1 MGIAG
6 SPLRDRVIFV
16 LGAFRSGTTWLTTL
30 LATHP
35 EIAGIEAESH
45 LFDSGVDRLFDNFD
59 GRNPYYH
66 LQNYLDREQLVD
78 LVRDL
83 CDGILMAMRAH
94 VSPGAEPP
102 FVVEKTPIAMGGEG
116 LDLARKRECYP
127 DAWYVHI
134 VRDRE
139 AVADSLMRSPFMAD
153 RSYRHC
159 AALWDE
165 SVGAARRT
173 LGDHPRYRE
182 VSYEDI
188 RSNPAEGCRAIFAW
202 LGVDAGEEVLEK
214 VGRLSRDQYSD
225 MGAVPGPAQSLPSRA
240 AGVAA
245 RLAAA
250 ARERVAPR
258 PAAAEGDDL
267 AFTFVRAMREHD
279 ADALRAFTA
288 ESFDLEYRGADGDL
302 TLKGD
307 AARAALVEIASEL
320 FSGRYVNEWWGTAGG
335 GPGEWWTRIADWPFW
350 TIFFSALRGDATRV
364 DLAIGLILE
373 EGKVRRARLISA
385 GPLSGRSVEQLLE
398 PDDGRLGER
407 ADATDRE

>member
-16 LGAFRSGTTWLTTL
+16 LGAFRSGTTWLATL

-35 EIAGIEAESH
+35 EIAGIETESH

-66 LQNYLDREQLVD
+66 LQAYLDREQLVD

-83 CDGILMAMRAH
+83 CDGVLMAMRAH
-94 VSPGAEPP
+94 VSRGATPP
-102 FVVEKTPIAMGGEG
+102 YVVEKTPIAMGLEG

-127 DAWYVHI
+127 DAWFVHI

-139 AVADSLMRSPFMAD
+139 AVARSLMRSPFMAD
-153 RSYRHC
+153 RSYRAC
-159 AALWDE
+159 AGLWDE

-182 VSYEDI
+182 VDYEAI
-188 RSNPAEGCRAIFAW
+188 RSDPAEGCRALFEW
-202 LGVDAGEEVLEK
+202 LGVDAGEQVLEE
-214 VGRLSRDQYSD
+214 VSRLSLDQYSD
-225 MGAVPGPAQSLPSRA
+225 LGAVTGPARSLRARA
-240 AGVAA
+240 AGAA
-245 RLAAA
+245 GRLAAA
-250 ARERVAPR
+250 ARERVAARGPE
-258 PAAAEGDDL
+258 PEGRDL
-267 AFTFVRAMREHD
+267 AFKFVRAMREHD
-279 ADALRAFTA
+279 AEALRAFTA
-288 ESFDLEYRGADGDL
+288 PPFELVYRGADGDL

-307 AARAALVEIASEL
+307 AARAALVAIADEL
-320 FSGRYVNEWWGTAGG
+320 FAGRYVNEWWGTAGG
-335 GPGEWWTRIADWPFW
+335 GPGEWWTRVAGHPFW

-373 EGKVRRARLISA
+373 GGLVRRAMLISA
-385 GPLSGRSVEQLLE
+385 GPLSGRQVV
-398 PDDGRLGER
+398 DRGDGSTL
-407 ADATDRE
+407 ATG